1 MPLDFRRTIRCREA
15 VKRVLTILA
24 LGAAAAAAKPA
35 AKQVIEKPAS
45 DRQVPLAAADLKRM
59 AAGQPP
65 RAILFY
71 TIACDSRSAWFGY
84 SCDECK
90 VDSIHRGAPRLC
102 VSVNFGSP
110 FTPAA
115 LLEADDGQGA
125 RFLRDADGAIRQLS
139 TAKETFFVTADK
151 DVIVV
156 DRYRNYDCAVEPDG
170 SMKPLPG
177 VERVARTEIREN
189 KEKNTKEIRRFSVT
203 GNDMHGVFRLVME
216 LGESEGESRTHSEF
230 YRTSDG
236 GPEVLVSRT
245 SMIRTPWKE
254 GSGYRQTMKTELNA
268 GGTLQLA
275 EHVIESWQVAPDGS
289 RKIVETQAPLAP
301 KAPRSTRAPSDSE

>member
-1 MPLDFRRTIRCREA
+1 M
-15 VKRVLTILA
+15 KRVLTILA
-24 LGAAAAAAKPA
+24 LGAAAAAAEPA
-35 AKQVIEKPAS
+35 AKQVIEKAAS
-45 DRQVPLAAADLKRM
+45 NRLSPLEAADMKRM

-65 RAILFY
+65 RMVLFF
-71 TIACDSRSAWFGY
+71 TIASDSRSAWFGY

-90 VDSIHRGAPRLC
+90 INSVHRGAPQLC

-115 LLEADDGQGA
+115 LLDADDGQGA
-125 RFLRDADGAIRQLS
+125 RFLRDADGAIRQMS
-139 TAKETFFVTADK
+139 TTKETFFVTADK
-151 DVIVV
+151 DAIVV

-177 VERVARTEIREN
+177 VKRVTRTEIREN
-189 KEKNTKEIRRFSVT
+189 KEENTKEARRFSVT
-203 GNDMHGVFRLVME
+203 GNDMNGVFRFMLEV
-216 LGESEGESRTHSEF
+216 GESKGVSRTFSEF

-236 GPEVLVSRT
+236 GPEELVSRNT
-245 SMIRTPWKE
+245 TVRTPWKE
-254 GSGYRQTMKTELNA
+254 GSGYRQTLKSEKSV
-268 GGTLQLA
+268 GGTVQLV

-301 KAPRSTRAPSDSE
+301 KTSPSTRARSDSE